1 MSSVR
6 GRGRASSTSHGWLE
20 LWPET
25 NLKHIWSKEMI
36 RVRVGVRLKLRARL
50 MAYMMNCSKVTRVRV
65 GGRLRV
71 RLT

>member
-6 GRGRASSTSHGWLE
+6 GRGRASGTSQGWLE

-25 NLKHIWSKEMI
+25 NLKHIWSKMI

>member
-1 MSSVR
+1 MSSIR
-6 GRGRASSTSHGWLE
+6 GGCRASGTSQGWLE

-25 NLKHIWSKEMI
+25 NLKHIWSKMI
-36 RVRVGVRLKLRARL
+36 RVRVGVRLELKARL

>member
-1 MSSVR
+1 
-6 GRGRASSTSHGWLE
+6 
-20 LWPET
+20 
-25 NLKHIWSKEMI
+25 MI

-50 MAYMMNCSKVTRVRV
+50 MAYMMHCSKVTRVRV